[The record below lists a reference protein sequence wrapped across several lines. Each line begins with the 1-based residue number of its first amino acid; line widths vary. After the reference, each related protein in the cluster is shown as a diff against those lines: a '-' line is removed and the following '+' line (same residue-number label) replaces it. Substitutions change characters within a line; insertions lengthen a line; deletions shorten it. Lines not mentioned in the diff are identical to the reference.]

1 MNAGSLLT
9 AAGFALACI
18 VVVREILVKGVP
30 GPGVP
35 STRVPGASHLS
46 AGAAQ
51 QARRRFSGLLLA
63 YSFCTGRICRGSCGA
78 GCPERARE
86 WAEQY
91 REASFRDKL
100 CTAARKAGSA
110 VVERA
115 LALRYAAGGAETP
128 AWAREC
134 ARAAL
139 GYFIVPLDAV
149 PDAGP
154 AGFCD
159 DLAVLA
165 TALGA
170 VAAYVTPAIRARAAR
185 KAGKVCGLAEG
196 PRDALNG
203 PPAGEW
209 PPPAL

>member
-9 AAGFALACI
+9 AAGFALAGI

-30 GPGVP
+30 
-35 STRVPGASHLS
+35 STRVPGACQLP

-63 YSFCTGRICRGSCGA
+63 YSFCAGRMCRGSCEA
-78 GCPERARE
+78 GSPERARE
-86 WAEQY
+86 WAARY
-91 REASFRDKL
+91 GEASFRDKL
-100 CTAARKAGSA
+100 RTAARKAGSA

-115 LALRYAAGGAETP
+115 LALRYAAVAAETP

-139 GYFIVPLDAV
+139 GYFIVPVDAV

-196 PRDALNG
+196 HRDALNG